1 MTKPRTKD
9 VDRLAV
15 LIDADNMSPKV
26 IERLLT
32 EVAKYGNANVKRAY
46 GDWTTDNLGGWKEK
60 LNRFAIQ
67 PMQQFRYT
75 KGKNSSDSALII
87 DAMDLLYSGV
97 FDGFCIVSSDSDF
110 TRLACR
116 IREAGLI
123 VYGFGDRRTA
133 EPFVKACDRFIFVEN
148 LDGLATPMK
157 AVVAPSSPDEP
168 LLVAEPELVSEFAAT
183 AASDSGRSQ
192 HAVPS
197 LPALKAAAA
206 AKAQFPRQLIESAYE
221 AATPERDW
229 ISPSL
234 LAQKLLRLSPS
245 FDTRAY
251 GYRNLTELIKA
262 CGLFETQMRA
272 SKKNKLVSNLIVKFK
287 DEPVHAAPA
296 VTAATVATAAI
307 DASQPPPEFEQLKS
321 HLRHSAS

>member
-1 MTKPRTKD
+1 MIKPKSTD

-15 LIDADNMSPKV
+15 LIDAENMSPKV

-75 KGKNSSDSALII
+75 RGKNSSDSALII

-97 FDGFCIVSSDSDF
+97 FDGFCLVSSDSDF

-116 IREAGLI
+116 IRESGLT
-123 VYGFGDRRTA
+123 VYGFGDRQTA
-133 EPFVKACDRFIFVEN
+133 EPFVKACDRFVFVEN
-148 LDGLATPMK
+148 LDGLAPPSK
-157 AVVAPSSPDEP
+157 AGASPSSPDEP
-168 LLVAEPELVSEFAAT
+168 LLVPNPDAVGQTQVSTTTE
-183 AASDSGRSQ
+183 SDKARI
-192 HAVPS
+192 AVPS
-197 LPALKAAAA
+197 FASIKAHI
-206 AKAQFPRQLIESAYE
+206 KAEIPRQLIEAAYE
-221 AATPERDW
+221 AASPERNW

-234 LAQKLLRLSPS
+234 LAEKILRLSPS

-251 GYRNLTELIKA
+251 GFRNLTELIKA
-262 CGLFETQMRA
+262 SGLFDTQMRA
-272 SKKNKLVSNLIVKFK
+272 SKKNKAVTNLLVKLT
-287 DEPVHAAPA
+287 DEPAQPV
-296 VTAATVATAAI
+296 VSATITTVETAAI
-307 DASQPPPEFEQLKS
+307 DADQPAPAPAAPAEPAVEK
-321 HLRHSAS
+321 